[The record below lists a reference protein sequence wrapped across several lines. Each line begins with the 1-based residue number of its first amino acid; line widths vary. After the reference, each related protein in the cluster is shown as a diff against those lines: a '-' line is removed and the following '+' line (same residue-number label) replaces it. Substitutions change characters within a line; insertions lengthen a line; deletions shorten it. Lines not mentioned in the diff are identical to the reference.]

1 MSRKKPKNHILVK
14 LARKRLMH
22 GNRRINKKRQSFF
35 AKTLDPVWENS
46 TKCLDLHHY
55 L

>member
-14 LARKRLMH
+14 LARKIAPHNSEWSKTNER
-22 GNRRINKKRQSFF
+22 SFF
-35 AKTLDPVWENS
+35 AKTLDPVCENS
-46 TKCLDLHHY
+46 TKHLDLHRN